1 MKNLYTLI
9 ALILFTS
16 LTAFGQGKVDYDS
29 RSRFYLGFNLGGTYH
44 SNTEVDVNSL
54 YRGGAG
60 FTFGYSFGMKPGRLL
75 SLDLQ
80 LRYLLAAYRGQSDA
94 KYTLNTNTIDVLNDG
109 SQPTQALTD
118 YEAAYGY
125 YVPNFHTWVN
135 DWSLELKLNTNRL
148 RERTGWN
155 FFALGGI
162 GYNRYHTEVDFYDN
176 ANLGSVKDEQDLF
189 DKDLSISDYETSI
202 VNQRDWMP
210 SFGLGIERQIT
221 PNAAF
226 TIMGRMT
233 WTRNNDFDGL
243 ANTFSGTPASTND
256 RYHYAS
262 AGVKFYLRG
271 HQNQYVEEE
280 DEQIEL
286 NNTPVTGVAPTVIFK
301 QPNTKM
307 YLVNN
312 PTYNIAAEVHY
323 VAGKENI
330 TFTQNGKIVSNYN
343 YSANTDKFN
352 YSAYLQP
359 GDNVFVIQAVNGF
372 GKANAQTII
381 VYKLETKQLP
391 IVTITNPHVTNQ
403 VVNQPNFNFT
413 ATVENVVGKENVSL
427 NFNGVNVQNFYFNG
441 INLSTALSLVPGKNI
456 ISVTGNNAAGSD
468 TKSTIII
475 YEKSRAELPPVVTI
489 SNPASANS
497 TVNVNQVNIIGQALH
512 VSSKNDIT
520 VWINGTNT
528 NSFSFNPN
536 NKQVVFTAPL
546 VFGTNSITIKGV
558 NKDGQDQAS
567 VSVYYTQPVVKTPP
581 VVTITNPA
589 NDNQVFK
596 TQNITLYA
604 VVSNVTSRNN
614 VSVMVNNNAAN
625 NYAFNA
631 NTGALS
637 LPLSLLSGRNVV
649 TISANNADG
658 SDSKTRVMLYKK
670 AVIINPPT
678 VVYTNPNQSPINSN
692 SNTFNLV
699 AQTTNVTSKSQIT
712 FRQNGVVVNTNN
724 YSFLNATF
732 NYQAALVTGANTFE
746 ISVSNASGMDSK
758 LTVINY
764 TETNLPC
771 IAPTVGYV
779 APAPNS
785 TVNNAAQL
793 IEAQINNYTAGTS
806 VRLTLNG
813 VVLGAMSY
821 NNITQ
826 IARKNV
832 TLNLGSNTLEIDVA
846 NSCGTNK
853 STFILNYKVT
863 SPPCSLPVVVIKSSA
878 SPIATNN
885 YAFSAQ
891 VSGTITANQL
901 TLLVNGQS
909 QAFNFSNGKV
919 TANLNLN
926 AGANTM
932 VLKAVNSCGNDAK
945 SITVQVN
952 PCTKPVVIIKSSTS
966 PIATN
971 NYAFSAQV
979 SGTITANQL
988 TLLVNGQS
996 QAFNFSNGKV
1006 TANLNL
1012 NAGANTMVLKA
1023 VNSCGN
1029 DAKSIT
1035 VQVNPCTKP
1044 VVIIKSSAS
1053 PIATNNYAFSA
1064 QVSGTITANQLT
1076 LLVNGQ
1082 SQAFNFSNGKVT
1094 ANLNLNA
1101 GANTMVLKAVNSCGN
1116 DAKSITVQVNPCTKP
1131 VVIIKS
1137 SASSIATN
1145 NYAFS
1150 AQVSGTITANQLT
1163 LLVNGKSQA
1172 FNFSNGKVT
1181 ANLNLN
1187 AGANT
1192 MVLKAVNSCGNDAKS
1207 ITVQVNPCVQPT
1219 LQLISPL
1226 KNIGVTTLSTFVIKA
1241 KTSNDIKL
1249 QNITVKLNGNAIPF
1263 VFNVNTITV
1272 NVNGLKMG
1280 LNNINIEVVN
1290 DCGKVDLS
1298 YNITRNPCVKPVVQ
1312 IINKPGTV
1320 ASLNYNFSALVTGE
1334 TNASAI
1340 SLLVNGT
1347 KTPFKFSSSSSK
1359 ISNSNLTASFS
1370 LKEGNNSIVLLANN
1384 SCGKTTKSLNVV
1396 AVTCVSPKLTP
1407 INPKGTKLS
1416 TKNASYSLT
1425 LGTVGVTGVKG
1436 LSVLLNGKV
1445 IKSTYLSNKITISI
1459 ALLKMGLNTV
1469 KVTAT
1474 NACGSASIVYSI
1486 TRLTC
1491 EKPKIQILSSQAPT
1505 TTLTYQL
1512 SASISEMISKTG
1524 ITLKLN
1530 GKSVPF
1536 TYSLKTRQLAASLV
1550 LVNGGNT
1557 ISISAVNSCGSEVKT
1572 IRITGSN
1579 CTKPSVKAGY
1589 PTSLNVTTA
1598 NSLFVLTLKT
1608 THITNQNQISVT
1620 NNGVGIPFTYNSSSQ
1635 QVSVSVTGMSSGMNN
1650 VKTTV
1655 SNACGSDSVTYV
1667 LNYTGSGS
1675 KKQSNGMNAVPKGKR

>member
-966 PIATN
+966 
-971 NYAFSAQV
+971 
-979 SGTITANQL
+979 
-988 TLLVNGQS
+988 
-996 QAFNFSNGKV
+996 
-1006 TANLNL
+1006 
-1012 NAGANTMVLKA
+1012 
-1023 VNSCGN
+1023 
-1029 DAKSIT
+1029 
-1035 VQVNPCTKP
+1035 
-1044 VVIIKSSAS
+1044 
-1053 PIATNNYAFSA
+1053 
-1064 QVSGTITANQLT
+1064 
-1076 LLVNGQ
+1076 
-1082 SQAFNFSNGKVT
+1082 
-1094 ANLNLNA
+1094 
-1101 GANTMVLKAVNSCGN
+1101 
-1116 DAKSITVQVNPCTKP
+1116 
-1131 VVIIKS
+1131 
-1137 SASSIATN
+1137 SIATN